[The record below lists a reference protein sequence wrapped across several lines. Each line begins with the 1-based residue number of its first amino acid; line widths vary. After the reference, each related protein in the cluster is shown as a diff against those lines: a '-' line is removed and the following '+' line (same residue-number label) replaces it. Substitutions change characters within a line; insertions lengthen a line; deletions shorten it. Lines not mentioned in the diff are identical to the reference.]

1 MSKVTN
7 QLDSIIRNAGWAKAF
22 AEMDN
27 VMKFKKITGVDWVTE
42 DFFNDADNEPKL
54 LWMIYL
60 QYQK

>member
-27 VMKFKKITGVDWVTE
+27 VMKFKKITGVDCVSE
-42 DFFNDADNEPKL
+42 DFFYDVDNEP
-54 LWMIYL
+54 
-60 QYQK
+60 